1 MMNLLRQFERLL
13 SESNS
18 TDFLLQKSDRILE
31 EILESPHLEL
41 FFYDEVNNNLKTF
54 KGFESNLLIKDSP
67 DYKIFLKI
75 KRNYFVLNNEMYEFS
90 EKEMN
95 IKQELLKNVLYLPLT
110 DNGLVFGLM
119 KITSNSII
127 TSKILS
133 MLIIASAMFAARIIS
148 CSMNEKME
156 MNINF
161 YQSMKNIA
169 KAIENQYEPDYIMPI
184 IGEIL
189 DKFVPEH
196 LIYIFKKEENDL
208 HLIWPKAYTSTRLEK
223 LKLYMENCQKVTLI
237 NEDMTGIFPLII
249 DKHVIGYIIAD
260 SNYFKIS
267 NTLKN
272 YLEQLSY
279 QTSITMDKAD
289 VYSEILKNA
298 TIDSLTGLY
307 NRGQLDK
314 RIKQEIATA
323 KRTNSSLCCLMMD
336 IDFFKKINDTH
347 GHAIGDFALKEIAN
361 IVTKQIRENDIAA
374 RYGGE
379 EFVILLPFTNI
390 DEAKKVG
397 ERIRK
402 RIENKKFKT
411 GSLELHIT
419 VSMGLSL
426 FDADKDNINFQEEAD
441 KALYEAKNNGRNQ
454 LVIFENKT

>member
-1 MMNLLRQFERLL
+1 MINLLRQLEILL
-13 SESNS
+13 SENS
-18 TDFLLQKSDRILE
+18 SADFLLQKSNELFA
-31 EILESPHLEL
+31 EILDSPNLEL
-41 FFYDEVNNNLKTF
+41 FFYDEINNNLKNF
-54 KGFESNLLIKDSP
+54 RGLKSSLLIKDSS

-75 KRNYFVLNNEMYEFS
+75 KKNCFILNNEMYKLS
-90 EKEMN
+90 ESKINFNREVPKN
-95 IKQELLKNVLYLPLT
+95 ILYLPLT

-133 MLIIASAMFAARIIS
+133 MLVIASAMFSARIIS
-148 CSMNEKME
+148 CSMTEKME

-196 LIYIFKKEENDL
+196 LVYLFKKEEHNF
-208 HLIWPKAYTSTRLEK
+208 HLIWPKAYASKRLEK
-223 LKLYMENCQKVTLI
+223 LKSYMENCQKVTLV

-249 DKHVIGYIIAD
+249 DKNIIGYIIAD

-314 RIKQEIATA
+314 RIKQEMATA

-336 IDFFKKINDTH
+336 IDFFKKINDTY
-347 GHAIGDFALKEIAN
+347 GHAVGDFALKEIAN
-361 IVTKQIRENDIAA
+361 IIIKQVRENDIAA

-379 EFVILLPFTNI
+379 EFVILLPFTNL
-390 DEAKKVG
+390 DEAKKVS

-402 RIENKKFKT
+402 KIENKKFKT

-426 FDADKDNINFQEEAD
+426 FDPNKDNISFQEEAD

-454 LVIFENKT
+454 LVLFENKT